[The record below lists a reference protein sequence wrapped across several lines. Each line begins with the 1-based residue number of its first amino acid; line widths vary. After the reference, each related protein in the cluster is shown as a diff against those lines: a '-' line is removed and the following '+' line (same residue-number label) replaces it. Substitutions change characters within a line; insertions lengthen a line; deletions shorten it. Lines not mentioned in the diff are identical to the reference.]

1 VETLPQRWAFQNVDL
16 IFDIDEKE
24 GSGDDEL
31 EVNFVNPPTKADVYF
46 MRKELKRLS
55 FVLRK
60 YFSNLKNSQ
69 RRKMVKISELELD
82 SITKFLEALVGAF
95 IHPLNLLRQ

>member
-1 VETLPQRWAFQNVDL
+1 M

-24 GSGDDEL
+24 GTRNGDDEL
-31 EVNFVNPPTKADVYF
+31 EVNFVNPPTKADVNF
-46 MRKELKRLS
+46 MKKELKRLRY
-55 FVLRK
+55 LM
-60 YFSNLKNSQ
+60 NSK
-69 RRKMVKISELELD
+69 RKMVKISELELD

>member
-1 VETLPQRWAFQNVDL
+1 METLPQRWAFQNVDL

-60 YFSNLKNSQ
+60 YFSNRVPQIYTLCYKHLVYIFDYLIIFLFFLI
-69 RRKMVKISELELD
+69 KLAFGPCEMVI
-82 SITKFLEALVGAF
+82 A
-95 IHPLNLLRQ
+95 